1 MKYIDR
7 ILFLLAG
14 ICLLVPGIAV
24 VGSSFSVL
32 KKDYLYQG
40 LDYIIALT
48 EAQPEAV
55 VLGCIFFLLAFRC
68 LIMAFLIWPERKAME
83 VQQTAIGKV
92 TVSFTALE
100 HLINKLL
107 KPFPAVKEAKSAF
120 TVKKDGLYISL
131 VLTIIPEQNIIELT
145 SAIQQTLQSG
155 IKNVLGFE
163 PEKIA
168 IAIERMQT
176 EKKRVE

>member
-14 ICLLVPGIAV
+14 ICLLVPGIAIL
-24 VGSSFSVL
+24 GSSFSVL
-32 KKDYLYQG
+32 KKDFFYQG
-40 LDYIIALT
+40 LDYILALT

-55 VLGCIFFLLAFRC
+55 VLGGIFLLLAFRC
-68 LIMAFLIWPERKAME
+68 LVMAFLVRPTRKALA
-83 VQQTAIGKV
+83 VQQTAIGSV

-107 KPFPAVKEAKSAF
+107 KPFLAVKEAKPAF
-120 TVKKDGLYISL
+120 AVKNDGLYISL
-131 VLTIIPEQNIIELT
+131 GLIVMPEQNIIELT

-163 PEKIA
+163 PEKIT
-168 IAIERMQT
+168 IAIEKMQT